1 MKETLVVSTR
11 GQITLPAA
19 LRKRFGIKA
28 GGVIIL
34 EKRGNEVVLK
44 PGAVVE
50 IDLYTDEQITE
61 WDTDDILSD
70 QERAQIL
77 TSVAS
82 RGE

>member
-19 LRKRFGIKA
+19 LRRRFGIKA

-34 EKRGNEVVLK
+34 EERGNEVVLK

>member
-34 EKRGNEVVLK
+34 EERGNEVVLK